1 MSKPSHPSG
10 TRRRGPAS
18 LAALLLL
25 VLVVPAALAA
35 DLKVGYV
42 NAARLLQEAPQAEA
56 VSRRLKQ
63 EFALRQDQL
72 VARQKELRELEDR
85 LARDG
90 AIMSEEERRR
100 LERRLLE
107 GRRDLARAQEDLRE
121 DFGLRR
127 NEEISRLLQMVQQT
141 IEGLGR
147 ELGYDLILYDGV
159 AYASERVDLTGQV
172 LERLRRQA
180 REGQQGQQGQGGPPA
195 R

>member
-1 MSKPSHPSG
+1 M
-10 TRRRGPAS
+10 AS
-18 LAALLLL
+18 AAVLLL
-25 VLVVPAALAA
+25 VFAVPAAWA
-35 DLKVGYV
+35 DALKVGYV
-42 NAARLLQEAPQAEA
+42 NAARLLPEAPQAEA
-56 VSRRLKQ
+56 VSQRLKQ

-121 DFGLRR
+121 DFSLRR

-159 AYASERVDLTGQV
+159 AYASERVDLTGRV

-180 REGQQGQQGQGGPPA
+180 REGRQGQGGASAP
-195 R
+195 

>member
-10 TRRRGPAS
+10 TCRSGPVAS
-18 LAALLLL
+18 AAVLLL
-25 VLVVPAALAA
+25 VFAVPAAWA
-35 DLKVGYV
+35 DALKVGYV

-56 VSRRLKQ
+56 VSQRLKQ

-90 AIMSEEERRR
+90 AIMSEDERRR

-107 GRRDLARAQEDLRE
+107 GRRELARAQEDLRE
-121 DFGLRR
+121 DFSLRR

-141 IEGLGR
+141 IEGLGQ

-159 AYASERVDLTGQV
+159 AYASERVDLTGRV
-172 LERLRRQA
+172 LDRLRRQA
-180 REGQQGQQGQGGPPA
+180 REGRQGQGGASAP
-195 R
+195 